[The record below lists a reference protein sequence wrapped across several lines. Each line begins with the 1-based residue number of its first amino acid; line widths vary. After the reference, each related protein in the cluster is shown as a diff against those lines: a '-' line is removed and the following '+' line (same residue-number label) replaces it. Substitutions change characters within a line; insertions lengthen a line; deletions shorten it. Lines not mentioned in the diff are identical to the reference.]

1 MPRSIDFSALD
12 LRDALDLAILI
23 EHEARERYTELAGRV
38 GGRYVGDASDVF
50 TRMAGNEAKHAEQ
63 LQARRRELFGDVPRR
78 VSASQFWQVEAPDQG
93 DVRVFMSARQ
103 AFELA
108 HDAEKRAFEFYEA
121 AAEKVAD
128 PGARDL
134 FLELRDEE
142 LTHRLAIE
150 RLMQELPAGPDLEE
164 DDADEPAAQ

>member
-1 MPRSIDFSALD
+1 MPRSIDFSSLD

-23 EHEARERYTELAGRV
+23 EEEARERYTELAGRV

-50 TRMAGNEAKHAEQ
+50 TRMAGNEAKHADQ
-63 LQARRRELFGDVPRR
+63 LNARRRELFGDAPRQ

-103 AFELA
+103 AFEVAL
-108 HDAEKRAFEFYEA
+108 DAETRAFAFYQA

-128 PGARDL
+128 ASVRDL

-142 LTHRLAIE
+142 QAHQAAIS
-150 RLMQELPAGPDLEE
+150 RLMQDLPTGPDLDE